1 MTFKPGPI
9 SSADPAPE
17 IFKQFRA
24 RFDLTQPDAS
34 GLFGVSIATWAAWE
48 QNQRPQA
55 AARMLAAL
63 LLAKP
68 ELIEFFLEKDG

>member
-1 MTFKPGPI
+1 MPFKPGPI

-17 IFKQFRA
+17 IFREFRA
-24 RFDLTQPDAS
+24 RFDFSQKDAAA
-34 GLFGVSIATWAAWE
+34 LFGVSEGTWVAWE

-55 AARMLAAL
+55 AARLLATL

-68 ELIEFFLEKDG
+68 ELIEFFLEKP